1 MSRPINFCSGPAALP
16 LPVLEQIQ
24 AELLDF
30 QGSGVSV
37 MEHSHRDRL
46 IVRLFEET
54 ETQLKTLLGVGDA
67 YRVLFLPGGATL
79 QFSQVPMNLLNP
91 RDTAAYVT
99 TGAWSQKAIKE
110 AQKYATAVEVASAID
125 TNFTTMP
132 SPDSWQIPE
141 SSKYL
146 HICTNETI
154 HGAEWF
160 GSLAGVGLPVIADM
174 STIHGVEWFG
184 SLAGVG
190 LPVIADMSSHLLS
203 RSMPIQEFDLIYA
216 GAQKN
221 LGTAGVTIVLV
232 KTELLGECQ
241 STTPSLMDYRQQ
253 IANDSMV
260 NTPPVYPV
268 WVLSLV
274 LQWLNSIGGVDAVE
288 ALNRKKAASLY
299 QAIDHSSFYHNPVAL
314 DCRSL
319 MNIPFVLAD
328 ANLDGRFVEQ
338 SIKEGLLNLKG
349 HRSVGG
355 MRASIYNAITQT
367 EVDTL
372 IDFMREFERTAA

>member
-16 LPVLEQIQ
+16 LPVLDRIS
-24 AELLDF
+24 AELHDF
-30 QGSGVSV
+30 QGSKISV
-37 MEHSHRDRL
+37 MEHSHRDKL

-54 ETQLKTLLGVGDA
+54 EARLKSLLGVDDA

-79 QFSQVPMNLLNP
+79 QFSQVPMNLLAPNES
-91 RDTAAYVT
+91 AAYLT

-110 AQKYATAVEVASAID
+110 ASKYGNAVEVASSKD
-125 TNFTTMP
+125 SNFTTMP
-132 SPDSWQIPE
+132 ARETWQLP
-141 SSKYL
+141 SDAKYF
-146 HICTNETI
+146 HICTNE
-154 HGAEWF
+154 
-160 GSLAGVGLPVIADM
+160 
-174 STIHGVEWFG
+174 TIHGVEWFG
-184 SLAGVG
+184 SLADLGM
-190 LPVIADMSSHLLS
+190 PVVADMSSHLLS
-203 RSMPIQEFDLIYA
+203 RSMPIHEFDLIYA

-221 LGTAGVTIVLV
+221 LGTAGVTIVVV
-232 KTELLGECQ
+232 KQDLLKECQ
-241 STTPSLMDYRQQ
+241 LSTPALMDYQSQ

-274 LQWLNSIGGVDAVE
+274 MEWLESLGGVSAVE
-288 ALNRKKAASLY
+288 KINRQKAESLY
-299 QAIDHSSFYHNPVAL
+299 QAIDTSSLYRNPVAH

-328 ANLDGRFVEQ
+328 ESLDSKFIDASQ
-338 SIKEGLLNLKG
+338 SAGLLNLKG

-355 MRASIYNAITQT
+355 MRASIYNAITQS

-372 IDFMREFERTAA
+372 IEFMREFERVAA

>member
-1 MSRPINFCSGPAALP
+1 
-16 LPVLEQIQ
+16 
-24 AELLDF
+24 
-30 QGSGVSV
+30 
-37 MEHSHRDRL
+37 
-46 IVRLFEET
+46 
-54 ETQLKTLLGVGDA
+54 
-67 YRVLFLPGGATL
+67 
-79 QFSQVPMNLLNP
+79 
-91 RDTAAYVT
+91 
-99 TGAWSQKAIKE
+99 
-110 AQKYATAVEVASAID
+110 
-125 TNFTTMP
+125 
-132 SPDSWQIPE
+132 
-141 SSKYL
+141 
-146 HICTNETI
+146 
-154 HGAEWF
+154 
-160 GSLAGVGLPVIADM
+160 
-174 STIHGVEWFG
+174 GVEWFG
-184 SLAGVG
+184 SLASVG

-241 STTPSLMDYRQQ
+241 STTPSLMDYRHQ

-274 LQWLNSIGGVDAVE
+274 LQWLNSIGGVESVE

-319 MNIPFVLAD
+319 MNIPFVLAA

-367 EVDTL
+367 EVNTL

>member
-1 MSRPINFCSGPAALP
+1 
-16 LPVLEQIQ
+16 
-24 AELLDF
+24 
-30 QGSGVSV
+30 
-37 MEHSHRDRL
+37 
-46 IVRLFEET
+46 
-54 ETQLKTLLGVGDA
+54 
-67 YRVLFLPGGATL
+67 
-79 QFSQVPMNLLNP
+79 
-91 RDTAAYVT
+91 
-99 TGAWSQKAIKE
+99 
-110 AQKYATAVEVASAID
+110 
-125 TNFTTMP
+125 
-132 SPDSWQIPE
+132 
-141 SSKYL
+141 
-146 HICTNETI
+146 
-154 HGAEWF
+154 
-160 GSLAGVGLPVIADM
+160 
-174 STIHGVEWFG
+174 
-184 SLAGVG
+184 
-190 LPVIADMSSHLLS
+190 
-203 RSMPIQEFDLIYA
+203 MPIQEFDLIYA

-241 STTPSLMDYRQQ
+241 STTPSLMDYRHQ

-274 LQWLNSIGGVDAVE
+274 LQWLNSIGGVESVE